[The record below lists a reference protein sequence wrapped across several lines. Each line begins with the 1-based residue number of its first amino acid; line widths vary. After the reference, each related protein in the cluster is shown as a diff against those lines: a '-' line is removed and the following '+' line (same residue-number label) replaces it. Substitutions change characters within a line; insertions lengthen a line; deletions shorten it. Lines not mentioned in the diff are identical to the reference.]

1 MENYIFSHN
10 FIMDGLQVSPVHVRV
25 ERHPPVLAAHR
36 HSNTSYE
43 IHYAWQGRG
52 SATIDGVTY
61 PVVPGTLYV
70 TGRGIEHAQQ
80 CEIDN
85 PIVEYC
91 LYLNCRKTAQ
101 GEDGPLAL
109 FAETAFWLGQDDGAV
124 FPLLRQLV
132 EEFRHPQLDSVELLE
147 ALLRQII
154 VRLARLYR
162 QGDLPVPAAQHP
174 PMSRAETL
182 FTLEEAFLFHYRT
195 LTLPDLAGVLNLS
208 MRQTQ
213 RVLQAN
219 FGMSFSQKLAAARMA
234 AACQFLAGTD
244 ISITEISER
253 CGYSSIEHFSTA
265 FHRLMGCAPREYR
278 KGQRE

>member
-1 MENYIFSHN
+1 MENYVFSHN
-10 FIMDGLQVSPVHVRV
+10 FIMDGLQVSPVHIRV

-52 SATIDGVTY
+52 TATIGGVTY
-61 PVVPGTLYV
+61 PVTPGTLYV

-80 CEIDN
+80 CQTDN

-101 GEDGPLAL
+101 GEEGPLAL
-109 FAETAFWLGQDDGAV
+109 FAGTAFWLGQDDGAV

-132 EEFRHPQLDSVELLE
+132 EEFRHPQLDSVELME
-147 ALLRQII
+147 ALLRQVI

-162 QGDLPVPAAQHP
+162 QGDLPVPDAQRP

-213 RVLQAN
+213 RVLQSN
-219 FGMSFSQKLAAARMA
+219 FGMSFSRKLADARMA

-265 FHRLMGCAPREYR
+265 FHRLVGCAPREYR